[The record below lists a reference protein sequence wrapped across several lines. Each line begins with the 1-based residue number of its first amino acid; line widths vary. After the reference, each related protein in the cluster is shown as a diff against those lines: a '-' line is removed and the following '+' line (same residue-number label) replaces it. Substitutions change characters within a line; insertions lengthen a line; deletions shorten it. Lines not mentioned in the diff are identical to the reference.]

1 MEGWSKTCT
10 ATIRVQILQQS
21 AYKQIES
28 NFKYWTIG
36 IVSRGHVWRILHE
49 LCFQQLFFFF
59 FKRSARSF
67 LSNNTFYTGKTHF
80 FHTKKKTRKFTIKKI
95 IVQSV
100 WL

>member
-21 AYKQIES
+21 TYKQIES

-49 LCFQQLFFFF
+49 LCFQQLLFFFSKEVPEVF
-59 FKRSARSF
+59 F
-67 LSNNTFYTGKTHF
+67 LI
-80 FHTKKKTRKFTIKKI
+80 TRFTLEKHIFSIPKNK
-95 IVQSV
+95 
-100 WL
+100 